1 MPTAYFFIS
10 FLHFTQNVSAV
21 YIHYTTSI
29 LFYHPKVTCFMV
41 PSTELVWTFR
51 DPTRTALALNRG
63 PNSSTRWRPLSMD
76 HKFMARLLKT
86 KRLCGKVKMVYWQ
99 LIQLLTSFY
108 LQERTWVR
116 TTTYLL
122 LEMKLLSRKVIAT
135 IQELISFNFFYLWV
149 FICLLS
155 RQFLKCA

>member
-1 MPTAYFFIS
+1 MQHVLEKFCELLCTLDNFKELLKRRCILTFFYIFSS
-10 FLHFTQNVSAV
+10 FHSKCICCV
-21 YIHYTTSI
+21 YTTSI

-63 PNSSTRWRPLSMD
+63 PNSSTRRRPLSMD
-76 HKFMARLLKT
+76 HKFMAQLLKT

-108 LQERTWVR
+108 LRKRTWVR
-116 TTTYLL
+116 KNHYTYLH
-122 LEMKLLSRKVIAT
+122 
-135 IQELISFNFFYLWV
+135 
-149 FICLLS
+149 
-155 RQFLKCA
+155 

>member
-1 MPTAYFFIS
+1 MPTDYFFIF

-63 PNSSTRWRPLSMD
+63 PNSSTRRQHLSMD

-108 LQERTWVR
+108 LRKRTWVR
-116 TTTYLL
+116 KNHYILTYI
-122 LEMKLLSRKVIAT
+122 KK
-135 IQELISFNFFYLWV
+135 
-149 FICLLS
+149 
-155 RQFLKCA
+155 

>member
-1 MPTAYFFIS
+1 MQHVLEKFCELCKLGNFKELLKRSCQLPIFYIFSS
-10 FLHFTQNVSAV
+10 FHSKCICCV
-21 YIHYTTSI
+21 YTTSI

-63 PNSSTRWRPLSMD
+63 PNSSTRRRPLSMD
-76 HKFMARLLKT
+76 HKFMAQLLKT

-108 LQERTWVR
+108 LRKRTWVR
-116 TTTYLL
+116 KNHYTYLH
-122 LEMKLLSRKVIAT
+122 
-135 IQELISFNFFYLWV
+135 
-149 FICLLS
+149 
-155 RQFLKCA
+155 

>member
-1 MPTAYFFIS
+1 MQHVLEKFCELCKLGNFKEILKRRCLLPFIF

-63 PNSSTRWRPLSMD
+63 PNSSTRRRPLSMD
-76 HKFMARLLKT
+76 HKFMAQLLKT

-108 LQERTWVR
+108 LRKRTWVR
-116 TTTYLL
+116 KNHYTYLH
-122 LEMKLLSRKVIAT
+122 
-135 IQELISFNFFYLWV
+135 
-149 FICLLS
+149 
-155 RQFLKCA
+155 